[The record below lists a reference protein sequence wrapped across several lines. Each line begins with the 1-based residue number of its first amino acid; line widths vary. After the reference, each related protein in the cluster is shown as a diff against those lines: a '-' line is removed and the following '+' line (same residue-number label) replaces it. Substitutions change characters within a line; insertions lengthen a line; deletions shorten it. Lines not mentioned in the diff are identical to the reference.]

1 MLNMTSEHHV
11 GRDRR
16 MGELELG
23 MQSEH
28 KPEEAGKQG
37 RE

>member
-1 MLNMTSEHHV
+1 MLNMTSEHHL
-11 GRDRR
+11 GRDGR

-23 MQSEH
+23 VQSEH

-37 RE
+37 QE